1 MELFADPITVNC
13 RKVVAGLKLLGSDYT
28 LTKVDYFKGEQKS
41 DAFKAINPN
50 AALPALRDGDLVL
63 WESNAILQ
71 YAADKGGKNQFY
83 PTDPAKRADVNR
95 WLLWEASAWFPSCYV
110 YLVENCVKPLLGGAP
125 DPAVLAGEEERFHKL
140 AGILDERLSRSP
152 WLAGDGPTIADIAV
166 AAPMH
171 LHALQQLPLAPHPHL
186 ARWMTER
193 VEQLPCWK
201 ATHVGEG
208 FKLAEAA

>member
-1 MELFADPITVNC
+1 
-13 RKVVAGLKLLGSDYT
+13 VAGAPPEPKWTAIDRPGSDYT

-71 YAADKGGKNQFY
+71 YAADKGGKTQFY

-95 WLLWEASAWFPSCYV
+95 WLLWEASTWFPSCYV

-140 AGILDERLSRSP
+140 AGILDDRLSRRP

-171 LHALQQLPLAPHPHL
+171 LHAWQQLPLAPHPNL
-186 ARWMTER
+186 ARWMTQR

-201 ATHVGEG
+201 ATHVGDG
-208 FKLAEAA
+208 FKLEEAA